1 MPRSPSFIKRSSL
14 PPLASA
20 VGQFDTYKASPLQN
34 ALTPPRPRSPHEPFP
49 SVESSVESA
58 TQNSG
63 RNFHI
68 PPTGLSSDP
77 STSPTFR
84 PTVEIYCAGCKR
96 PSILTESY
104 ACTECISGFCGDCV
118 YVLSSE
124 QNRRTPCP
132 KCQVTG
138 PRYKAFQ
145 LDLR

>member
-1 MPRSPSFIKRSSL
+1 
-14 PPLASA
+14 
-20 VGQFDTYKASPLQN
+20 VGHFEAYKASPLQN

-49 SVESSVESA
+49 SVESSIESS
-58 TQNSG
+58 TQSSG

-68 PPTGLSSDP
+68 PPTGLSSDTA
-77 STSPTFR
+77 TSPTFR
-84 PTVEIYCAGCKR
+84 SGVAIYCAGCKR

-124 QNRRTPCP
+124 QHRGTPCP
-132 KCQVTG
+132 RCQTSG